1 MAEDFDDLFDVENL
15 DDDELRELVV
25 QQFREYPSIDADLLD
40 VDVHGGAVRVSGRV
54 GTDAELQH
62 VEHVL
67 ANVLG
72 VPGYANEVVVDALVR
87 AEQPEA
93 GDDAAGEGPAE
104 QELADRTDPEAQH
117 LLEDTEGD
125 LYGTEDMH
133 KSISR
138 GQSYH
143 PPDGPGREG
152 FWSGEDH

>member
-25 QQFREYPSIDADLLD
+25 QQFGEYPSIDADLLD

-72 VPGYANEVVVDALVR
+72 VPSYSNEVVVDALAR

-93 GDDAAGEGPAE
+93 GEAAGGGAAE
-104 QELADRTDPEAQH
+104 PELADRTDPEAQH
-117 LLEDTEGD
+117 LLEDTAGD
-125 LYGTEDMH
+125 LYGTDDMQ
-133 KSISR
+133 KSITR
-138 GQSYH
+138 GQSYR